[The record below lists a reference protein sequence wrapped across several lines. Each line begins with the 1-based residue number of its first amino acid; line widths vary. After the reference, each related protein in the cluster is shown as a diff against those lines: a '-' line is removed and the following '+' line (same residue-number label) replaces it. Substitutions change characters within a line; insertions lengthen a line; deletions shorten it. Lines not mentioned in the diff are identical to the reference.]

1 MRSYIRHPSDIPI
14 EVLPDEAAPAGEE
27 CLKNIS
33 HGGLAFNS
41 EQALA
46 LDRIVRIRITA
57 VNPCLEVSGKVKWC
71 KRSGTQYEIG
81 LEFLHKD
88 DEFQTRM
95 VEQICHIEHYKNQVA
110 ANEGRCLSGQEAAL
124 EWIAKYADRF
134 PGTDDD

>member
-14 EVLPDEAAPAGEE
+14 EVLPGEMAPAGDEH
-27 CLKNIS
+27 LKNIS

-41 EQALA
+41 DHPLA
-46 LDRIVRIRITA
+46 LGRIIRIRISA
-57 VNPCLEVSGKVKWC
+57 VSPCLEVCGKVKWC
-71 KRSGTQYEIG
+71 RQAGEQYEIG

-88 DEFQTRM
+88 DEFQARM

-124 EWIAKYADRF
+124 EWIAKYAERF
-134 PGTDDD
+134 PGSDDD